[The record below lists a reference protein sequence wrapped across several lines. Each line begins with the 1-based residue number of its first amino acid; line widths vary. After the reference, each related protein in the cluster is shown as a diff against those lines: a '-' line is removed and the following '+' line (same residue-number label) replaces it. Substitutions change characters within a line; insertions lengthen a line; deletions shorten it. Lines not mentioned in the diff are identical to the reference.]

1 MFKHLLAACVATF
14 LASCA
19 SLPELGTRLV
29 VGTATVPLAANS
41 PLKESLEV
49 NNVSDGKGT
58 TSYLSSGA
66 VRLLPQALQITL
78 SAEGMLAA
86 AGGQRSLDAVVL
98 DVKEPLSLDTTIIST
113 VRYVVTD
120 VATGRVTF
128 DQTIVA
134 DYTVKLVDQP
144 LGYYRLRNAFD
155 GSIKNNI
162 SKFLDQLIATPGDSG
177 SQGEPPGSNRG
188 TSRIAERP
196 ASRVGPTICAS
207 RSLVCHLRVV
217 E

>member
-1 MFKHLLAACVATF
+1 M
-14 LASCA
+14 
-19 SLPELGTRLV
+19 
-29 VGTATVPLAANS
+29 PLAANS

-58 TSYLSSGA
+58 TSYLNSGA
-66 VRLLPQALQITL
+66 VMLLPQALQITL

-144 LGYYRLRNAFD
+144 LGYYRLRDAFD

-162 SKFLDQLIATPGDSG
+162 SKFLDQLIAMGNQDAPA
-177 SQGEPPGSNRG
+177 GSNRN
-188 TSRIAERP
+188 
-196 ASRVGPTICAS
+196 
-207 RSLVCHLRVV
+207 
-217 E
+217 